1 MNSVIELQDDSEF
14 TTHLSEAGSKL
25 VVVDFSASW
34 CGPCTMIAPF
44 FKQLSVQYP
53 AAMFIKVDVDKCPGT
68 AAANNVSAMPTFIF
82 FRNRAILDKIR
93 GANKTDLENKIKQL
107 IQQTVKNYVN
117 TKAIKEL
124 SISDINFIV
133 RKVNGIV
140 NVKNILI
147 NNVAADLSLDRTY
160 VIKINDVADVTVNF
174 LT

>member
-68 AAANNVSAMPTFIF
+68 AAANNVTAMPTFIF
-82 FRNRAILDKIR
+82 FRNRTILDKIR
-93 GANKTDLENKIKQL
+93 GANKTDLENKVKQL
-107 IQQTVKNYVN
+107 IQQDASNDAATS
-117 TKAIKEL
+117 T
-124 SISDINFIV
+124 
-133 RKVNGIV
+133 NGSTNGTSTSVGVDGDFVIIFE
-140 NVKNILI
+140 KNILI
-147 NNVAADLSLDRTY
+147 F
-160 VIKINDVADVTVNF
+160 IFI
-174 LT
+174 

>member
-107 IQQTVKNYVN
+107 IQQTDAGSSSSSSATTNGSTNGSTSVGVDGDFVIYFYVFL
-117 TKAIKEL
+117 I
-124 SISDINFIV
+124 F
-133 RKVNGIV
+133 
-140 NVKNILI
+140 KNII
-147 NNVAADLSLDRTY
+147 DFV
-160 VIKINDVADVTVNF
+160 F
-174 LT
+174 